1 MGNKMRESDKI
12 YIRVG
17 RSGWRDL
24 LVIEE
29 VGSERNFLRKV
40 M

>member
-1 MGNKMRESDKI
+1 MGNKMRESDKT
-12 YIRVG
+12 YTRVG

-24 LVIEE
+24 SVTEE
-29 VGSERNFLRKV
+29 AGSERNFPRKA